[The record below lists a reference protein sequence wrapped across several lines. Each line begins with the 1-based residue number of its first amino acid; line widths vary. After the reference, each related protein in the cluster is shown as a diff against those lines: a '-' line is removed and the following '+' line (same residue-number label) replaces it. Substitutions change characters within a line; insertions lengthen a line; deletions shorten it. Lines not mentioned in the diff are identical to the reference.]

1 VNPTPTQNEKTTV
14 TVPSSS
20 IRAIAERFREPHANE
35 FGPVPIWWWSGAKV
49 TRERLRWQM
58 EKLTSQGV
66 AQAVIMNL
74 APSGPLYGALADDPP
89 FMSEAWWELFLGA
102 CEDADELGFRFWP
115 YDQIGFSGAN
125 FQGRLVTRNPEW
137 AGQKLGRLS
146 VDIEPGRSTEL
157 SFPQDADPLAAY
169 VVSVDGL
176 SAERVEIVD
185 RRVTW
190 SGVGRNLAIVFAQ
203 EHGFDYFN
211 VEAVADLID
220 TIHGEFE
227 RRASR
232 WFGSVIVGFFQDEL
246 PSMPTWGSHFAASF
260 ETANGFGIASRLG
273 ALWGDPTPAL
283 GSGVSDD
290 EVSDDEVRLRYER
303 HRASL
308 SRKGFFGQLD
318 EWFARHG
325 LQCGF
330 DQQSPARE
338 GDPVGSVGVYADYLD
353 THRGFSAPGSDH
365 LGDPKVHSSLSH
377 LSGGSRTWIEAFHSS
392 GWGGTLEETYDWL
405 APFLKR
411 GATLYDPHAVYYA
424 TPGGWWEWA
433 PPSTCWRQPYWPE
446 YHVLSG
452 AVARLSEAL
461 SVGTLVADTALI
473 FPTTTVQAGFTFE
486 SPTAD
491 GADATRV
498 YHELNGETAWSA
510 ERPGVLDR
518 AAHEYEIVN
527 DGLLRDARVD
537 SAGLHIG
544 PATFQNVV
552 LPAVAVLDDRAA
564 AALADLVAAGGRVIA
579 VERAPRWFVDPAE
592 GAERFARLV
601 ESGAIIV
608 VPDSEQLPAALERA
622 GVWVE
627 TDVPVLVRKVEG
639 GHLIALFAHDD
650 QTGTEQPIFTGSEGY
665 LDWIEVSWNSF
676 WEGLRADGYTFVPV
690 GDRTSRVRIHG
701 VGRTRLQRWNPITG
715 ERFSLSPDYADDG
728 SVSVDVDFRDGSVTL
743 LAVGDDLPA
752 AEAPTPDLV
761 DTGRSVEVVDWQIE
775 AESSLDNRWG
785 DFAAAERDGVLPLEI
800 WEFETASG
808 PEPTEWSPVT
818 ATFGPYARI
827 AGPAS
832 SGDFAADDWRDA
844 EWSLSRGIRND
855 GSHMEVLGPKG
866 YVPEEVLLWKAV
878 KAGQFVAASTWIDV
892 SGDGRSLVVGAN
904 ARSTVSIDGASGQEP
919 GDGYWSS
926 VPIGAGRH
934 RIEFGFEADYDED
947 LRATFAVVSEMES
960 FRRAEWMV
968 PVDGTVAASTLTVE
982 LEFVIDAVPADAR
995 VQIGAEQPC
1004 TIVVNGV
1011 DIGRQNAF
1019 HPYGGHREARFHP
1032 YDLGPH
1038 LRPGRNRLQL
1048 RSTDPGREPAIV
1060 VDSTPTALGGL
1071 GLMTGVGDWTARRD
1085 GDAIALRLRSRQW
1098 GAPRFLCLVARPH
1111 PLRRS
1116 EWLERPAFGGS
1127 IVDDVVPD
1135 LDPDDDAP
1143 RWLRAAL
1150 PTGTRSVVLPTELAF
1165 DAFLDGAKID
1175 AEARKLAFD
1184 TPTATGA
1191 VLTLRFD
1198 RTDGRRGGALLDE
1211 PARVETERTVA
1222 GLSDWHVLGFD
1233 ALAGEVRYF
1242 ATLPVF
1248 ERGDG
1253 ETVILD
1259 LGDVRGSVS
1268 VHVDG
1273 ARIAEF
1279 AWGPYSFDIT
1289 GHLGAGPRELEVR
1302 VHNTLAGYL
1311 DVASPTPGVFPGQK
1325 RAGLF
1330 GPVRLVAKRER
1341 QS

>member
-1 VNPTPTQNEKTTV
+1 M
-14 TVPSSS
+14 TVPSTS

-35 FGPVPIWWWSGAKV
+35 YGPVPIWWWSGAKV

-58 EKLTSQGV
+58 EQLVSQGV

-89 FMSEAWWELFLGA
+89 FMSEAWWELFLAA
-102 CEDADELGFRFWP
+102 CEDAHELGFRFWP

-125 FQGRLVTRNPEW
+125 FQGRLVTRTPGW
-137 AGQKLGRLS
+137 AGRKLDRIS
-146 VDIEPGRSTEL
+146 VDIVPGEPADVL
-157 SFPQDADPLAAY
+157 FPQDSDPLAAY
-169 VVSVDGL
+169 VVSVDGR
-176 SAERVEIVD
+176 SAQSVEIVD
-185 RRVTW
+185 RRAVW
-190 SGVGRNLAIVFAQ
+190 HGEGRNLAIVYAQ

-211 VEAVADLID
+211 LEAVAELID

-227 RRASR
+227 RRASQ
-232 WFGSVIVGFFQDEL
+232 WFTSVIVGFFQDEL
-246 PSMPTWGSHFAASF
+246 PSMPTWSVDFGAGFEREHGFAIS
-260 ETANGFGIASRLG
+260 SRLG
-273 ALWGDPTPAL
+273 ALWGDPTPATT
-283 GSGVSDD
+283 SGM
-290 EVSDDEVRLRYER
+290 SDDEVRLRYER

-308 SRKGFFGQLD
+308 SRTGFFGQLERWLD
-318 EWFARHG
+318 SRG

-433 PPSTCWRQPYWPE
+433 PPSTCWRQPYWPQ

-473 FPTTTVQAGFTFE
+473 FPTTTVQAGFTFDA
-486 SPTAD
+486 PTSDA
-491 GADATRV
+491 ATATRV

-510 ERPGVLDR
+510 EHPGVLDR

-527 DGLLRDARVD
+527 DGLVRGAHVD
-537 SAGLHIG
+537 STGLRIG
-544 PATFQNVV
+544 PATFRTVV
-552 LPAVAVLDDRAA
+552 LPAAAVLDDDVAGT
-564 AALADLVAAGGRVIA
+564 LADLVDVGGRVIA
-579 VERAPRWFVDPAE
+579 VESAPRWFVDPGV
-592 GAERFARLV
+592 GAEHFARHV
-601 ESGAIIV
+601 ESGAVIV
-608 VPDSEQLPAALERA
+608 VPDSESVPGALERS
-622 GVWVE
+622 GVWAE
-627 TDVPVLVRKVEG
+627 TDVPVLVRRVDG

-650 QTGTEQPIFTGSEGY
+650 KTGTEQPIFTGSEGY

-690 GDRTSRVRIHG
+690 GDRHSRVRIHG
-701 VGRTRLQRWNPITG
+701 VGRAAVQRWNPITG
-715 ERFSLSPDYADDG
+715 ERFSLSPQFEDDG
-728 SVSVDVDFRDGSVTL
+728 SVIVDVDFRDGSVTL
-743 LAVGDDLPA
+743 LAVGDDLPQPDGTV
-752 AEAPTPDLV
+752 EDLV
-761 DTGRSVEVVDWQIE
+761 DTGRFVDVIDWQIE

-785 DFAAAERDGVLPLEI
+785 DFGAAERSGVLPLEV
-800 WEFETASG
+800 WEFETATG
-808 PEPTEWSPVT
+808 EAPTEWTPVT

-827 AGPAS
+827 AGPS
-832 SGDFAADDWRDA
+832 STGDFAVDDWRDA

-866 YVPEEVLLWKAV
+866 YVPEEVLLWKNV
-878 KAGQFVAASTWIDV
+878 TAGQFVAATTWVDV

-904 ARSTVSIDGASGQEP
+904 ARRTLRIDGAVVEHASA
-919 GDGYWSS
+919 DGYWSD
-926 VPIGAGRH
+926 VPVAAGRH
-934 RIEFGFEADYDED
+934 RIELGFEAEWDED
-947 LRATFAVVSEMES
+947 LRATFAVVSDVRA
-960 FRRAEWMV
+960 FRRAEWV
-968 PVDGTVAASTLTVE
+968 GPVDGSIAASTLTVE
-982 LEFVIDAVPADAR
+982 FEFVVDAVPADAR

-1004 TIVVNGV
+1004 TIVINGV

-1032 YDLGPH
+1032 YDLAPH
-1038 LRPGRNRLQL
+1038 LRQGRNSLQL
-1048 RSTDPGREPAIV
+1048 RSTDPGREPAVV
-1060 VDSTPTALGGL
+1060 VDSTPAALGGL
-1071 GLMTGVGDWTARRD
+1071 GLMTGVGDWTASRD
-1085 GDAIALRLRSRQW
+1085 GEAVELHRRSRQW

-1116 EWLERPAFGGS
+1116 AWLERPALDGS

-1135 LDPDDDAP
+1135 LDPADDAP

-1150 PTGTRSVVLPTELAF
+1150 PTGTRSVVLPTELPF
-1165 DAFLDGAKID
+1165 DAYLDG
-1175 AEARKLAFD
+1175 ERLAFD
-1184 TPTATGA
+1184 GRRMTLGTPTATGA
-1191 VLTLRFD
+1191 VLEVRFASP
-1198 RTDGRRGGALLDE
+1198 DGRRGGALLDE
-1211 PARVETERTVA
+1211 PMRIETERADADLVDW
-1222 GLSDWHVLGFD
+1222 SDLAFD
-1233 ALAGEVRYF
+1233 ALAGEVHYF
-1242 ATLPVF
+1242 ATLPAF
-1248 ERGDG
+1248 EAG
-1253 ETVILD
+1253 EEEKVILD
-1259 LGDVRGSVS
+1259 LGEVRGSVS
-1268 VHVDG
+1268 VSLDG
-1273 ARIAEF
+1273 DPVAEF
-1279 AWGPYSFDIT
+1279 AWGPYSVDVT
-1289 GHLGAGPRELEVR
+1289 ALVGTPRELEVR

-1330 GPVRLVAKRER
+1330 GPVRLVAKRVR
-1341 QS
+1341 RSGQPS